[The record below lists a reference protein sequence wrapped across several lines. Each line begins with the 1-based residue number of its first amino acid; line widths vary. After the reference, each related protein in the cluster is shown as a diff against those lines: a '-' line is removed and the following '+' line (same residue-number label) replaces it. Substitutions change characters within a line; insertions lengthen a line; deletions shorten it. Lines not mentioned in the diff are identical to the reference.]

1 MRALIAVPAV
11 AGFLLAALSVSGPT
25 TVQAAA
31 LNAAGKV
38 TFYKG
43 KVFRAAS
50 PKGPWKRLKRNK
62 KFFKGDYIRTESSS
76 RVELKFKDRSLIRL
90 GAETTLELHE
100 AFFAKKGGS
109 KRLSASVKAGRAWAN
124 VNAFVGGSSAFDLRS
139 DNAVAG
145 VRGTVFSLTRAVG
158 ATEVAVWS
166 GSVAVDNSPYL
177 QALKARKKPVA
188 AHRRTG
194 KAPIKF
200 GGRKE
205 VSLGLREISAAQ
217 WEQLVGGMQ
226 KVAISSDGSKSSVL
240 AFTEDDAKKGAD
252 ADWIAWN
259 RDLDVQAGL
268 PHSEK

>member
-11 AGFLLAALSVSGPT
+11 AGFLVAALSFSGPT
-25 TVQAAA
+25 VVEAAA
-31 LNAAGKV
+31 TKAAGKV

-43 KVFRAAS
+43 KVFRGS
-50 PKGPWKRLKRNK
+50 TPEGPWKRLKRNK
-62 KFFKGDYIRTESSS
+62 KFFKGDFIRTETKS

-90 GAETTLELHE
+90 GAETTLQLHE
-100 AFFAKKGGS
+100 AFFASKGKS

-145 VRGTVFSLTRAVG
+145 VRGTVFSLTRAAA
-158 ATEVAVWS
+158 ATEVVVWS
-166 GSVAVDNSPYL
+166 GAVAVDNSPYL
-177 QALKARKKPVA
+177 RALKARKKPLA

-194 KAPIKF
+194 KAPINF
-200 GGRKE
+200 GARKE

-226 KVAISSDGSKSSVL
+226 KIAIANDGSKSSVV
-240 AFTEDDAKKGAD
+240 AFTEDDAKKGDD
-252 ADWIAWN
+252 ADWVAWN

-268 PHSEK
+268 PHPQK